1 MKSVLVDTDILIN
14 FLRGREK
21 AKDYLL
27 SLLEEAT
34 IYCSVISIAEIHA
47 GMKEHERE
55 KTTELIDSLNIVDIN
70 REIAEKSGK
79 YKREEKKQ
87 ILELDDCF
95 VAATAFIKGA
105 ILATG
110 NGKHYPMEDIKK
122 EIIDF

>member
-1 MKSVLVDTDILIN
+1 MKTVLVDTDILID

-21 AKDYLL
+21 AKSYLL
-27 SLLEEAT
+27 SLLEGST

-55 KTTELIDSLNIVDIN
+55 KTIELIDSLNIVDVT
-70 REIAEKSGK
+70 RDIAEKAGE
-79 YKREEKKQ
+79 YKREGKKQ
-87 ILELDDCF
+87 FLELDDCF
-95 VAATAFIKGA
+95 VAATAFVKGA

-122 EIIDF
+122 EIFVF

>member
-21 AKDYLL
+21 AKDFLL
-27 SLLEEAT
+27 SLLEEST

-55 KTTELIDSLNIVDIN
+55 KTIEFIDGLNIVDVT
-70 REIAEKSGK
+70 RDIAEKAGK

-95 VAATAFIKGA
+95 VAATAFIKGV

-110 NGKHYPMEDIKK
+110 NGKPYPMEDIKK
-122 EIIDF
+122 EIFTL

>member
-1 MKSVLVDTDILIN
+1 MKKVLVDTDILIN
-14 FLRGREK
+14 FLRGRET
-21 AKDYLL
+21 AQNYLS

-34 IYCSVISIAEIHA
+34 IYCSVITVAEIHT

-79 YKREEKKQ
+79 YKREGQ
-87 ILELDDCF
+87 RQSLELDDCF
-95 VAATAFIKGA
+95 IAATAFIKGA

-122 EIIDF
+122 EIVTF

>member
-1 MKSVLVDTDILIN
+1 MKKVLVDTDILIN

-21 AKDYLL
+21 AKNYLF
-27 SLLEEAT
+27 SVLEESI

-55 KTTELIDSLNIVDIN
+55 KTIELIDSLNIVDIT
-70 REIAEKSGK
+70 RDIAEKAGK
-79 YKREEKKQ
+79 YKRDEKKQ
-87 ILELDDCF
+87 FLELDDCF
-95 VAATAFIKGA
+95 IAATALVKGA

-122 EIIDF
+122 EIVTF